1 MKWLLTDQREIK
13 ASDIMLSFIVGIV
26 FGVRAVYSHW
36 QGRQTEVVLPGSVQ
50 KRRTTAGA
58 EETMGNKTIQRWSWL
73 YTPNPAPTRLHLN
86 VWFGIY
92 FHPQFSGTPW
102 LHIRGCIWNGGL
114 GEESWEMQRER
125 SGVGCLGL
133 AWQVQPFIKAAWQV
147 FQEWGEWVSERTSS
161 DMKPSQQTW
170 ILLFHDLNK
179 VLVLVTFRT
188 PALMSG
194 RHSGSSL
201 TGTLFDPV
209 VLRPTSTHIGSLTS
223 SLMLPY

>member
-1 MKWLLTDQREIK
+1 ME
-13 ASDIMLSFIVGIV
+13 SELSIRTAKDARRRWFSQVAFKSVVQPQVLKRRWETKRFDPGA
-26 FGVRAVYSHW
+26 GCT
-36 QGRQTEVVLPGSVQ
+36 RQT
-50 KRRTTAGA
+50 
-58 EETMGNKTIQRWSWL
+58 
-73 YTPNPAPTRLHLN
+73 LHLHDYISTCDLESIFTPSSLARLDSTS
-86 VWFGIY
+86 VAAFGTEVLARRV
-92 FHPQFSGTPW
+92 GKC
-102 LHIRGCIWNGGL
+102 RGSAAGL
-114 GEESWEMQRER
+114 GAWVWLGRCSR
-125 SGVGCLGL
+125 SL
-133 AWQVQPFIKAAWQV
+133 KQV

-223 SLMLPY
+223 SLMLPH